1 MQMASIDLTDEEWE
15 HVLEVLRASIEV
27 IEARGD
33 ELVAALVLRSAHQK
47 FIDAIRRERGL
58 P

>member
-1 MQMASIDLTDEEWE
+1 LVTKVELSDEEWE
-15 HVLEVLRASIEV
+15 HVLEVLRASVEI
-27 IEARGD
+27 IEAQSD
-33 ELVAALVLRSAHQK
+33 ELIAALVLRSAHHK

>member
-1 MQMASIDLTDEEWE
+1 VASVDLTDEEWE
-15 HVLEVLRASIEV
+15 HVLEVLRASIEI

-33 ELVAALVLRSAHQK
+33 ELVAALVLRSAHHN